1 MSDTV
6 VTLNNKSQPI
16 PIQYTKSCH
25 GFSDSNND
33 TNRYLFELVING
45 GKIGKKYFRNLEDDK
60 YSHLIKLVHKIP
72 LCNIESYKASL
83 SIHPVTTDLIYDIE
97 GTINQEESCSIQSN
111 ENLHIEFTKNDMGN
125 TICSCFFI
133 GLDYNKLFVSPPN

>member
-45 GKIGKKYFRNLEDDK
+45 EKIGKKYFRNLEDDK
-60 YSHLIKLVHKIP
+60 YSHLIKLIHKIP
-72 LCNIESYKASL
+72 LSNIESYKANINKIKSVHFESDEIISKEING
-83 SIHPVTTDLIYDIE
+83 SI
-97 GTINQEESCSIQSN
+97 INSN
-111 ENLHIEFTKNDMGN
+111 LLNSKGIIT
-125 TICSCFFI
+125 
-133 GLDYNKLFVSPPN
+133 NKLNSSLRVCKIEVFFFFKYL